1 MHLKLYASTAVGGAL
16 VGLVVGHLVLGGA
29 TPAEQEQAYW
39 TPYAAALLMAVASAL
54 GMALSIEGH
63 ILLPGLLLRLQHG
76 PFFWRMIFG
85 IALAAFGPSMWEVI
99 SLEPLSGTALTWA
112 RLCQVTLIILS
123 VLNFVLRRRITQL
136 RHQAGDQDK
145 PF

>member
-16 VGLVVGHLVLGGA
+16 VGLFVGLLVLGGA

-39 TPYAAALLMAVASAL
+39 TPYAMSLLMAVVTPI
-54 GMALSIEGH
+54 GVALSIEGH
-63 ILLPGLLLRLQHG
+63 IILPGLLRRLQHG
-76 PFFWRMIFG
+76 PFFWRMMFG
-85 IALAAFGPSMWEVI
+85 IALAASGPSMWEVI
-99 SLEPLSGTALTWA
+99 TLEPLSGTALVWA

-123 VLNFVLRRRITQL
+123 VLNFVMRRRITQL
-136 RHQAGDQDK
+136 RNQAGDQDQ